1 MRRIKD
7 QKNCDSHQKSSQEF
21 ITYPPHCLKGSEESE
36 IIEELKII
44 GGYQLIEKN
53 STNGFLE
60 PDFQVY

>member
-36 IIEELKII
+36 KNLKLLVDI
-44 GGYQLIEKN
+44 N
-53 STNGFLE
+53 
-60 PDFQVY
+60 